1 MKQMNVLQLKQ
12 AFQEALEKLEAL
24 PANMLVNLSGS
35 DGPEPLESFS
45 VYLTNEEG
53 NEAEGE
59 DPFVGVTVIV
69 D

>member
-12 AFQEALEKLEAL
+12 AFQEALEKLENL
-24 PANMLVNLSGS
+24 PANLPVNLCGN
-35 DGPEPLESFS
+35 DGPEPLESFTI
-45 VYLTNEEG
+45 YYTNEAG

-59 DPFVGVTVIV
+59 EPFHGVTVVV